1 MGGRLSV
8 CSTRST
14 RSTTGATGS
23 SGSSGASG
31 ANSVRVA
38 RVARVARMGPRVA
51 RPTLILPPVWPQWIA
66 LCSESLTSLSSGLL
80 LVFILL
86 SPFRAACSLFS
97 NFRISLERLA
107 PGVLNWSSPFRV
119 VYCALFSN
127 SLVSFEGFAQC
138 FLNPLVSFERFVC
151 FSIFQI
157 PF

>member
-1 MGGRLSV
+1 MSAWGGAYPSV
-8 CSTRST
+8 PLAPLAPLLAQLARVA
-14 RSTTGATGS
+14 RVPLA
-23 SGSSGASG
+23 G

-66 LCSESLTSLSSGLL
+66 LCSESLTSPSSGLL

-97 NFRISLERLA
+97 NFRISLKRLA

-138 FLNPLVSFERFVC
+138 S
-151 FSIFQI
+151 
-157 PF
+157 